1 VDAALHGAMIHS
13 DLPFHKIVEAVQPPR
28 DPSRTPLFQ
37 INFRA
42 PQQPYPRLELDGI
55 NASPVEVLDNGTAKF
70 DLALEIGGFVGGASY
85 FEYCTDL
92 FSETRIIQMAQDF
105 RILLTELIARP
116 DVPVSHLDAV
126 TEISRRVR
134 PQTAEVLR

>member
-1 VDAALHGAMIHS
+1 
-13 DLPFHKIVEAVQPPR
+13 
-28 DPSRTPLFQ
+28 
-37 INFRA
+37 
-42 PQQPYPRLELDGI
+42 LELDGI